1 MAAASQNAGNVA
13 NAATTTKRPERLRDT
28 LYADMMKPD
37 EDLSK
42 MADPAERRRIQNR
55 LAQRAYR
62 RKMREQKNEV
72 EKLRDQIKKLQETP
86 ESSNTSRQS
95 TPCTPP
101 EIANTPTMPA
111 ASLSPPNFET
121 VNTPS
126 SEHQW
131 VGGYFH
137 EWPAAPAPQESF
149 MTGLISPT
157 EIEGPPPCDEPI
169 CADYSS
175 DGFGASG
182 MVKSPPTS
190 RQHRKARRTSSQ
202 SKRARP
208 NLPRSVD
215 SPRQGPQSPHS
226 PWAGTQP
233 SPIDVHLPPGVM
245 MMTTEPQMPVYSPH
259 FDLHAHPEEF
269 HYPSPPHMDDTSAWQ
284 MPMADGLVRT
294 ASDSS
299 LSARAAPRS
308 LPDANAPILHLA
320 VAGGHIDTLRIILK
334 QCNVSVNVRDSAGYT
349 PLQRAIINGHTDIV
363 ELLLKHGAEVNIE
376 G

>member
-1 MAAASQNAGNVA
+1 MAAVTQTPPT
-13 NAATTTKRPERLRDT
+13 TTTKRPERLRDT

-101 EIANTPTMPA
+101 DSSTPSMAP
-111 ASLSPPNFET
+111 ASLSPPNFEVVSQT
-121 VNTPS
+121 
-126 SEHQW
+126 SEQQW
-131 VGGYFH
+131 MGGYFH
-137 EWPAAPAPQESF
+137 EWPAAPAQENF

-157 EIEGPPPCDEPI
+157 ELDAPVPYD
-169 CADYSS
+169 DSLSTSYSS
-175 DGFGASG
+175 DAYSTAPTSI
-182 MVKSPPTS
+182 KSPPAG
-190 RQHRKARRTSSQ
+190 RQHLKSRRTSSQ
-202 SKRARP
+202 SKRRP
-208 NLPRSVD
+208 TLPRSVG
-215 SPRQGPQSPHS
+215 SPGQTPQSPHS
-226 PWAGTQP
+226 PWMAPQG
-233 SPIDVHLPPGVM
+233 SPMDVPASVM
-245 MMTTEPQMPVYSPH
+245 MMTPEPQMPVYSPH

-269 HYPSPPHMDDTSAWQ
+269 QYPSPPHIDDVANGWA
-284 MPMADGLVRT
+284 MPTAEQLVRQ
-294 ASDSS
+294 ASEPT
-299 LSARAAPRS
+299 LNGNGARAAPRS

-363 ELLLKHGAEVNIE
+363 ELLLKHGAEVNMDA
-376 G
+376 

>member
-1 MAAASQNAGNVA
+1 MAAVTQNSVN
-13 NAATTTKRPERLRDT
+13 TTKRPERLRDT

-86 ESSNTSRQS
+86 DSGNNSRSS

-101 EIANTPTMPA
+101 DSSSTSSMPA
-111 ASLSPPNFET
+111 AAMSPPNFEI

-126 SEHQW
+126 TSEHQW

-157 EIEGPPPCDEPI
+157 EMEAPPPYDESL
-169 CADYSS
+169 CAGYSS
-175 DGFGASG
+175 EGYAGAPG
-182 MVKSPPTS
+182 MMKSPPTS
-190 RQHRKARRTSSQ
+190 RSHIKSRRTSSQ
-202 SKRARP
+202 SKRPRS
-208 NLPRSVD
+208 NLPRSIG
-215 SPRQGPQSPHS
+215 SPGQAPQSPHS
-226 PWAGTQP
+226 PWMASQP
-233 SPIDVHLPPGVM
+233 SPMDVHVAPGVM
-245 MMTTEPQMPVYSPH
+245 MMAPEPQMPVYSPH
-259 FDLHAHPEEF
+259 FDLQGRPEEF
-269 HYPSPPHMDDTSAWQ
+269 HYPSPPHMDDSSAWQ
-284 MPMADGLVRT
+284 MPT
-294 ASDSS
+294 SDSMPRPQS
-299 LSARAAPRS
+299 DTNLSARAAPRS

-363 ELLLKHGAEVNIE
+363 ELLLKHGAEVNID

>member
-1 MAAASQNAGNVA
+1 M
-13 NAATTTKRPERLRDT
+13 TKRPERLRDT

-95 TPCTPP
+95 TPGTPP
-101 EIANTPTMPA
+101 ESSTPSMPT
-111 ASLSPPNFET
+111 ASLSPPNFEI

-137 EWPAAPAPQESF
+137 EWPAAPAQENF

-157 EIEGPPPCDEPI
+157 EIEAPPPYD
-169 CADYSS
+169 DSLRGGYSS
-175 DGFGASG
+175 DGFGGAPG
-182 MVKSPPTS
+182 MLKSPPTS
-190 RQHRKARRTSSQ
+190 RQHLKSRRTSSQ
-202 SKRARP
+202 SKRPRL
-208 NLPRSVD
+208 NLPRSVG
-215 SPRQGPQSPHS
+215 SPRQTPQSPHS
-226 PWAGTQP
+226 PWMGSQGP
-233 SPIDVHLPPGVM
+233 PMDVHVPPGVGVI
-245 MMTTEPQMPVYSPH
+245 MMTPEPQMPVYSPH
-259 FDLHAHPEEF
+259 FDLHGRPEEF
-269 HYPSPPHMDDTSAWQ
+269 HYPSPPHMEDASASQ
-284 MPMADGLVRT
+284 MQAVDGLARSQ
-294 ASDSS
+294 SDSNIC
-299 LSARAAPRS
+299 AGNVNTTRAAPRS

-363 ELLLKHGAEVNIE
+363 ELLLKHGAEVNIDI
-376 G
+376 

>member
-1 MAAASQNAGNVA
+1 
-13 NAATTTKRPERLRDT
+13 
-28 LYADMMKPD
+28 MMKPD

-95 TPCTPP
+95 TPCSPP
-101 EIANTPTMPA
+101 ESSTHSVPA
-111 ASLSPPNFET
+111 ASLSPPNFEM
-121 VNTPS
+121 VGTPS
-126 SEHQW
+126 SEQQW
-131 VGGYFH
+131 MGGYFH
-137 EWPAAPAPQESF
+137 EWPAAPTQEAF

-157 EIEGPPPCDEPI
+157 ELEAPVPYDEPL
-169 CADYSS
+169 ATGYSS
-175 DGFGASG
+175 DGFGGAPG
-182 MVKSPPTS
+182 IMKSPPTS
-190 RQHRKARRTSSQ
+190 RQHLKSRRTSSQ
-202 SKRARP
+202 SKRPRP
-208 NLPRSVD
+208 TLPRSIG
-215 SPRQGPQSPHS
+215 SPRQAPQSPHS
-226 PWAGTQP
+226 PWMAPQG
-233 SPIDVHLPPGVM
+233 SPLEVSVPPGVM
-245 MMTTEPQMPVYSPH
+245 MMTPEPQMPVYSAH
-259 FDLHAHPEEF
+259 FDLHARPEEF
-269 HYPSPPHMDDTSAWQ
+269 HYPSPPHIEESAAWQ
-284 MPMADGLVRT
+284 MPNAEAMVRNQ
-294 ASDSS
+294 SDSS
-299 LSARAAPRS
+299 LSANNNVNTTRAAPRS

-363 ELLLKHGAEVNIE
+363 ELLLKHGAEVNID

>member
-1 MAAASQNAGNVA
+1 MAAATQTTVNLTN
-13 NAATTTKRPERLRDT
+13 TITTKRPERLRDT

-72 EKLRDQIKKLQETP
+72 EKLRDQIKKLQESP
-86 ESSNTSRQS
+86 ESSNASRQS

-101 EIANTPTMPA
+101 DSNNTPAIAT
-111 ASLSPPNFET
+111 ASLSPPHFEV
-121 VNTPS
+121 VNTTS
-126 SEHQW
+126 DHQW

-137 EWPAAPAPQESF
+137 EWPAAPVPQENF
-149 MTGLISPT
+149 MTGMISPP
-157 EIEGPPPCDEPI
+157 EMDGSSPCDESV
-169 CADYSS
+169 CTGYSS
-175 DGFGASG
+175 DGFGAHS
-182 MVKSPPTS
+182 MKSPPTG
-190 RQHRKARRTSSQ
+190 RQQRRTRRASSQ
-202 SKRARP
+202 SKRQHS
-208 NLPRSVD
+208 NLPRSVG
-215 SPRQGPQSPHS
+215 SPRHTPQSPHS
-226 PWAGTQP
+226 PWMAPQP
-233 SPIDVHLPPGVM
+233 SPMDVHVPPGVM
-245 MMTTEPQMPVYSPH
+245 MMTTEPQMPVYSSH
-259 FDLHAHPEEF
+259 FDLHAQPEEF
-269 HYPSPPHMDDTSAWQ
+269 HYPSPPHMDDVSAWQ
-284 MPMADGLVRT
+284 MPMADGLTRN
-294 ASDSS
+294 ASESN

-363 ELLLKHGAEVNIE
+363 ELLLKHGAEINIE

>member
-1 MAAASQNAGNVA
+1 MAAVTQNSSNTA
-13 NAATTTKRPERLRDT
+13 TKRPERLRDT

-101 EIANTPTMPA
+101 ESSGTPAMPN
-111 ASLSPPNFET
+111 ASLSPPNFEA

-157 EIEGPPPCDEPI
+157 ELEAPPPYDESL
-169 CADYSS
+169 CTGYSS
-175 DGFGASG
+175 DGFMGGPS
-182 MVKSPPTS
+182 MMKSPPTN
-190 RQHRKARRTSSQ
+190 RQHLKARRTSSQ
-202 SKRARP
+202 SKRPRP
-208 NLPRSVD
+208 NLPRSVG
-215 SPRQGPQSPHS
+215 SPSQAPQSPHS
-226 PWAGTQP
+226 PWMATQTAP
-233 SPIDVHLPPGVM
+233 MDVHVPPPGVM
-245 MMTTEPQMPVYSPH
+245 MMAPEPHMPVYSPH
-259 FDLHAHPEEF
+259 FDLHGRPEEF
-269 HYPSPPHMDDTSAWQ
+269 HYPSPPHMDDTPTWQ
-284 MPMADGLVRT
+284 MPTADGMVRT
-294 ASDSS
+294 QSDSN

-363 ELLLKHGAEVNIE
+363 ELLLKHGAEVNIDS
-376 G
+376 

>member
-1 MAAASQNAGNVA
+1 MATLAQNSGST
-13 NAATTTKRPERLRDT
+13 TTTKRPERLRDT

-101 EIANTPTMPA
+101 ESSGTPAMPS
-111 ASLSPPNFET
+111 ASLSPPNFEMA
-121 VNTPS
+121 NAS
-126 SEHQW
+126 SDPQW

-157 EIEGPPPCDEPI
+157 ELETPPPYDEPL
-169 CADYSS
+169 CTSYSS
-175 DGFGASG
+175 DGFGGAPT
-182 MVKSPPTS
+182 MMKSPPTS
-190 RQHRKARRTSSQ
+190 RQHLKPRRTSSQ

-208 NLPRSVD
+208 NLPRSVG
-215 SPRQGPQSPHS
+215 SPIQAPQSPHS
-226 PWAGTQP
+226 PWLAPQA
-233 SPIDVHLPPGVM
+233 SPIDVHVPQGVM
-245 MMTTEPQMPVYSPH
+245 MMAPDSQMPVYSSH
-259 FDLHAHPEEF
+259 FDLHPHPEEF
-269 HYPSPPHMDDTSAWQ
+269 HYPSPPHMDDAPVWQ
-284 MPMADGLVRT
+284 MPTADGMPRT
-294 ASDSS
+294 PSESS
-299 LSARAAPRS
+299 LGGRAAPRS

-363 ELLLKHGAEVNIE
+363 ELLLKHGAEVNIDN
-376 G
+376 

>member
-1 MAAASQNAGNVA
+1 MATATPTPSATSAA
-13 NAATTTKRPERLRDT
+13 KRPERLRDT

-86 ESSNTSRQS
+86 DSSNTSRQS

-101 EIANTPTMPA
+101 DSSSSAMPTS
-111 ASLSPPNFET
+111 SLSPPNFEMI
-121 VNTPS
+121 NTPT

-131 VGGYFH
+131 VAGYFH
-137 EWPAAPAPQESF
+137 EWPAAPTQEGF
-149 MTGLISPT
+149 MSGLISPT
-157 EIEGPPPCDEPI
+157 EIETTPPYDEQLP
-169 CADYSS
+169 ADYP
-175 DGFGASG
+175 
-182 MVKSPPTS
+182 MIKSEHLKS
-190 RQHRKARRTSSQ
+190 RRTSSH
-202 SKRARP
+202 SKGSRP
-208 NLPRSVD
+208 NLPRSIG
-215 SPRQGPQSPHS
+215 SPTQAPQSPHS
-226 PWAGTQP
+226 PWMTPHGSQ
-233 SPIDVHLPPGVM
+233 IDVHVQPGVM
-245 MMTTEPQMPVYSPH
+245 MVAPEHHISVYSSH
-259 FDLHAHPEEF
+259 FDLHPHPEEYQ
-269 HYPSPPHMDDTSAWQ
+269 YPSPPNMDDASAWQ
-284 MPMADGLVRT
+284 MGELVRT
-294 ASDSS
+294 QSDPN
-299 LSARAAPRS
+299 LSASNTSPGRAPRS

-363 ELLLKHGAEVNIE
+363 ELLLKHGADTDS
-376 G
+376 

>member
-1 MAAASQNAGNVA
+1 MAAATQNPS
-13 NAATTTKRPERLRDT
+13 NASTTTTKRPERLRDT

-101 EIANTPTMPA
+101 EVAKTPTMPA
-111 ASLSPPNFET
+111 ASLSPPSFDT
-121 VNTPS
+121 VNTPP

-149 MTGLISPT
+149 MTGMISPT
-157 EIEGPPPCDEPI
+157 EIDGPSPCDESL
-169 CADYSS
+169 CAGYSS
-175 DGFGASG
+175 DGFGAPN
-182 MVKSPPTS
+182 MVKSPPS
-190 RQHRKARRTSSQ
+190 GRQYRRSRRTSSQ
-202 SKRARP
+202 SKRSRQS
-208 NLPRSVD
+208 LPRSVD
-215 SPRQGPQSPHS
+215 NSRQVPHSPHS
-226 PWAGTQP
+226 QWAAHP
-233 SPIDVHLPPGVM
+233 STMDAHVPPGVM
-245 MMTTEPQMPVYSPH
+245 MVEPQMPVYSSH
-259 FDLHAHPEEF
+259 FDLHTRSEEF
-269 HYPSPPHMDDTSAWQ
+269 HYPSPPHMDDASAWQ
-284 MPMADGLVRT
+284 MPMNDGLARNT
-294 ASDSS
+294 PDSS
-299 LSARAAPRS
+299 LNGRTAPRS

-349 PLQRAIINGHTDIV
+349 PLQRAILNGHTDIV

>member
-1 MAAASQNAGNVA
+1 MAAVTPTPGNASS
-13 NAATTTKRPERLRDT
+13 KRPERLRDT

-101 EIANTPTMPA
+101 ESSGTPAMPTT
-111 ASLSPPNFET
+111 SLSPPNFEIA
-121 VNTPS
+121 NTP

-137 EWPAAPAPQESF
+137 EWPAAPAAQESF

-157 EIEGPPPCDEPI
+157 ELEAPPPYDDSLHGGY
-169 CADYSS
+169 AS
-175 DGFGASG
+175 DGFGGAPG
-182 MVKSPPTS
+182 MMKSPPTS
-190 RQHRKARRTSSQ
+190 RQHLKSRRTSSQ
-202 SKRARP
+202 SKRPRQ
-208 NLPRSVD
+208 NLPRSIG
-215 SPRQGPQSPHS
+215 SPGQPPQSPHS
-226 PWAGTQP
+226 PWMAPQP
-233 SPIDVHLPPGVM
+233 SPIPMDIHAPPAVM
-245 MMTTEPQMPVYSPH
+245 MMAPEHQMPVYSPH
-259 FDLHAHPEEF
+259 FDIHERPEEF
-269 HYPSPPHMDDTSAWQ
+269 HYPSPPHMDDAPAWQ
-284 MPMADGLVRT
+284 MATAEGLART
-294 ASDSS
+294 QSDSN

-363 ELLLKHGAEVNIE
+363 ELLLKHGAEVNIDS
-376 G
+376 